1 MCVLAILTHS
11 GDSCP
16 SRFVV
21 CFDKG
26 LTINETVL
34 LLLQVCE
41 LADPNNN
48 LFVQLQDEAIVGVQM
63 GSLERPLSDFRALN
77 FARIIRNF
85 KKTVGHIWV
94 ISSLCCGIVSRWV
107 NNSWLSTQSIPEFLI
122 MLCILLW
129 EINFSMAMP
138 L

>member
-1 MCVLAILTHS
+1 M
-11 GDSCP
+11 
-16 SRFVV
+16 

-77 FARIIRNF
+77 FARII
-85 KKTVGHIWV
+85 
-94 ISSLCCGIVSRWV
+94 
-107 NNSWLSTQSIPEFLI
+107 
-122 MLCILLW
+122 
-129 EINFSMAMP
+129 
-138 L
+138 